1 MEMGKTMAE
10 LFIEK
15 LGKEIAEKALDEYKY
30 KGKTIREWAD
40 LLSNGDIVE
49 VVRCKDCKYYRS
61 GKHFTD
67 INFCQKLP
75 YYAEKGGLNTTDDDF
90 CSLGERKEK

>member
-15 LGKEIAEKALDEYKY
+15 FGKEIAEKVLDEYEY

-40 LLSNGDIVE
+40 LLSNGDVVE
-49 VVRCKDCKYYRS
+49 VVRCKDCMWARIRYGKLECVQGVSYRNS
-61 GKHFTD
+61 YND
-67 INFCQKLP
+67 PNMFCN
-75 YYAEKGGLNTTDDDF
+75 Y
-90 CSLGERKEK
+90 GERKEE